1 MTATKRRSKLTRE
14 SVLASK
20 YLFKD
25 KKKSNSDVF
34 IDSDEHILRQIRH
47 FNLYLLLTVFASQ
60 DNFYRFVVDFGH
72 AMKLSFLC

>member
-1 MTATKRRSKLTRE
+1 MTTTKRRSKLTRE

-34 IDSDEHILRQIRH
+34 IDIDEHILRQIRH
-47 FNLYLLLTVFASQ
+47 FNLYLLLTGICQS
-60 DNFYRFVVDFGH
+60 G
-72 AMKLSFLC
+72 